1 MITQVQVGI
10 NTIYTATAA
19 QVDIDSTDCSDLT
32 PATGLQQ
39 WQCHTAGMSEYLG
52 ISICTN
58 TRYLQCPNCPDT
70 GYLQ

>member
-1 MITQVQVGI
+1 MIIQVQVGI
-10 NTIYTATAA
+10 NTIYTPTAA
-19 QVDIDSTDCSDLT
+19 PQVDIDSTDCSDLT

-52 ISICTN
+52 ISICPN
-58 TRYLQCPNCPDT
+58 NRYLQCPDT